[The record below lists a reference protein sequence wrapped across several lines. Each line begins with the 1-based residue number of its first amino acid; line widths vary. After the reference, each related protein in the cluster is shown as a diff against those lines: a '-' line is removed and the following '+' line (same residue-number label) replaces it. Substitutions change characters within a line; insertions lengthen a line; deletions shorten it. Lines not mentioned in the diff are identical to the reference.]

1 MIPIGSLLPPDRIM
15 AIPDELPDRIRR
27 RLLQAAGLS
36 LAAAA
41 TPRALAAAK
50 PLLIGIDAEFGLQR
64 STSAQSIQL
73 GAQAAVNEINA
84 AGGLLGGRPLQL
96 LIRDNRSVPARGVE
110 NLKDLA
116 QQPGLVAVLG
126 GRFSPVIIEQLPLI
140 ASERIPF
147 FAVWSSADRI
157 VQNGMRPNYVFRVS
171 LRDSLAMPF
180 MLAHASSRGLKRIGL
195 LLSNTAWGRSNRD
208 AAERFSRDSRGPSIV
223 ASSWFS
229 WADTSLI
236 GKYRGM
242 VDAGAQALVVV
253 ANDEAAVLVREMAT
267 LPADQRVPLIAH
279 WGLTGGQFVEQAGAA
294 LQQVDLAVLQTIALD
309 NADPERR
316 ARFLAAAEPLGV
328 RRVADIKSAVG
339 AAHAYDAVHLLAL
352 AIRQAG
358 SADRARIRDA
368 LERLPPWQGLVKH
381 YQPAFS
387 ANNHEALGAGELVM
401 TRFRPDGSLV
411 PR

>member
-1 MIPIGSLLPPDRIM
+1 MIPIGSFLPPHWIM
-15 AIPDELPDRIRR
+15 AISHESPDRIRR

-36 LAAAA
+36 AVAAA
-41 TPRALAAAK
+41 TPRAWAAAK

-64 STSAQSIQL
+64 STSAQAIQL

-116 QQPGLVAVLG
+116 RQPGLVAVLG

-140 ASERIPF
+140 EAERIPF

-180 MLAHASSRGLKRIGL
+180 MLSHASSRGFKRIGL
-195 LLSNTAWGRSNRD
+195 LLSNTEWGRSNRD
-208 AAERFSRDSRGPSIV
+208 AAERYSRDGRGPAIV

-236 GKYRGM
+236 GKYRGL

-253 ANDEAAVLVREMAT
+253 ANDEVAVLVREMAA

-279 WGLTGGQFVEQAGAA
+279 WGLAGGEFVEQAGAA
-294 LQQVDLAVLQTIALD
+294 LQQVDLAVLQTTALES
-309 NADPERR
+309 ADPERR
-316 ARFLAAAEPLGV
+316 ARFLAAAEPLGI
-328 RRVADIKSAVG
+328 RRIADIKSAVG
-339 AAHAYDAVHLLAL
+339 AAHAHDAVHLLAL

-358 SADRARIRDA
+358 SADRSRIRDA
-368 LERLPPWQGLVKH
+368 LEHLPAWQGLVKH

-387 ANNHEALGAGELVM
+387 AHNHEALGTGELLM
-401 TRFRPDGSLV
+401 ARFRPDGALV